1 MRDDA
6 TPGAEANG
14 RDREAGRE
22 SGRIFRFLDHPPVSG
37 PDVGATGAYSNT
49 ISAALGAPQLA
60 GTFVS
65 PKGLTKRMTGDA
77 AMRQVGRAIT
87 GSAVAP
93 GTQGPFQGAPAF
105 GNVGYIAVTADE
117 VAIVQ
122 AKTGAMKPK
131 VGSEVIARVSRSAVT
146 SVKLDPHMLT
156 ASLKIAFADGG
167 SWEFEVPKKY
177 RETAQQVVH
186 ALEAPTG

>member
-1 MRDDA
+1 MADDA
-6 TPGAEANG
+6 
-14 RDREAGRE
+14 
-22 SGRIFRFLDHPPVSG
+22 
-37 PDVGATGAYSNT
+37 
-49 ISAALGAPQLA
+49 SAALGAPQLA

-105 GNVGYIAVTADE
+105 GTVGYVAVTADV

-122 AKTGAMKPK
+122 GKTGAMKPK
-131 VGSEVIARVSRSAVT
+131 VGSQVIARVPRSAVT
-146 SVKLDPHMLT
+146 SVELDPHMLT
-156 ASLKIAFADGG
+156 ASLKFGFADGG

-177 RETAQQVVH
+177 RPTAEEVVR
-186 ALEAPTG
+186 ALGGPTG